1 MAMPQKKTPRPWTNN
16 KNPPAPVPDKISTP
30 DGREF
35 IVEDLLRRSRQ
46 NPSHHNLHNPITNT
60 RNQPKKMPRSR
71 RYTDEIKLWIANTD
85 DLRLIATR
93 LGIDFHEVRALQ
105 YRTRR
110 GLKKQG
116 IWTRAYY

>member
-1 MAMPQKKTPRPWTNN
+1 MTEKKKRPWTNIS
-16 KNPPAPVPDKISTP
+16 NPPSPQPDRIITP

-35 IVEDLLRRSRQ
+35 SVEDLLDQTNRNRQ
-46 NPSHHNLHNPITNT
+46 NHNLNNRVTNT
-60 RNQPKKMPRSR
+60 HNQPKKSARSR
-71 RYTDEIKLWIANTD
+71 RYTDDLRIWIANTD

-93 LGIDFHEVRALQ
+93 LGIDFHEVRGLQ

-116 IWTRAYY
+116 LWNRAYY